1 MATRISSDWQGNV
14 ISRNGKKVTR
24 DDDVEEKLVKA
35 AYKATGNTAPTAN
48 TVTPVYDSA
57 GNLNHVINNSRGLA
71 RIEAEKNN
79 FSPTVSQPYTQ
90 AYNTSVN
97 ANQEAID
104 AAVSTINAQKPAIQ
118 NQYEDLAKQAYASYM
133 RGNATIPYQTQ
144 NLATG
149 AQDNLALQQRL
160 AYENSRDDISQNKAQ
175 ALLALESQIAQAQ
188 ASGAANLAELQQQYA
203 NLQAQYLQDAQRAAY
218 EQQQAQQKAAYAQ
231 ELAMAKANAPTYA
244 KAEKT
249 PVPTRSDV
257 ETAYGLYSN
266 GSISKAQY
274 DAVVAAYT
282 GGFGIQSAPTP
293 KVTPNIQDSGYEAA
307 PNNPKLNAAIQ
318 QATQQG
324 DISPLVFYY
333 DSLGIYTDEEIAEI
347 INRLTGQLT

>member
-1 MATRISSDWQGNV
+1 MATRISSDRHGNV

-35 AYKATGNTAPTAN
+35 AYKATGNAAPTAN

-79 FSPTVSQPYTQ
+79 FTPTVSPPYTQ

-97 ANQEAID
+97 ANQAAID
-104 AAVSTINAQKPAIQ
+104 AAVSAINAQKPAIK

-133 RGNATIPYQTQ
+133 RGNISMPYQTQ

-160 AYENSRDDISQNKAQ
+160 AYENSRSDISQNKAQ
-175 ALLALESQIAQAQ
+175 AILALESQIAQAQ

-203 NLQAQYLQDAQRAAY
+203 TLQAQYLQEAQEAAY
-218 EQQQAQQKAAYAQ
+218 AQQQAQQEAAYAQ
-231 ELAMAKANAPTYA
+231 QIALAKANAPAGTP
-244 KAEKT
+244 KAAM
-249 PVPTRSDV
+249 PTRSDV

-282 GGFGIQSAPTP
+282 GGFGIQDVAPLDATP
-293 KVTPNIQDSGYEAA
+293 SQTQSGSETMTNASGTGWIYVAGIGRLSPQEVYNMLMNGAITEEVSNGKVTYRKA
-307 PNNPKLNAAIQ
+307 
-318 QATQQG
+318 
-324 DISPLVFYY
+324 
-333 DSLGIYTDEEIAEI
+333 
-347 INRLTGQLT
+347 